1 MNKNDLRA
9 VIAQEVS
16 RAQIFEAMKGLATE
30 EITADYIIKEYT
42 SLIQQ
47 LSEESEISLKEAN
60 QIVGNAL
67 KNGGKIELE
76 ESSNVVI
83 SEGFF
88 SRLGGFYRD
97 VFKAAANAFD
107 PGVAEKLPTPQE
119 VEPAA
124 RDAEK
129 SGREEQMDALMQ
141 WLYSQLQKA
150 DDASEGDP
158 SKEPAQDE
166 LVKKSK
172 EEFEDIDNETGEDGD
187 GGGASD
193 VPLSILKKNPETK
206 ALGSSGAKEMP
217 LNSFL
222 MKQMKFGA
230 KASNKIAQNLAKQ
243 LKAQGIAVSEAR
255 IIELYKEA
263 LVEAYMAEAPQRP
276 QAGTSAQRKRRMK
289 SAKRGAA
296 AARGK
301 ADSARAAVADAPDD
315 PMAPGFARRAAER
328 DAAAAERGAEDAE
341 ANVGRVGGDIA
352 SRRGADK
359 AKRKE
364 MEARAKGHKM
374 GAVAQTILTHAA
386 RSGSRA
392 GQFDEEFLS
401 ALGDDPKMQDKVIGQ
416 VVKMLRRQ
424 MQRRGMDDATIK
436 KALRLR
442 EAQIAEMVLRK
453 LEEQYLAIKESRK

>member
-16 RAQIFEAMKGLATE
+16 RAQIFEAMKSLATE
-30 EITADYIIKEYT
+30 EITADHIIKEYT

-47 LSEESEISLKEAN
+47 LSEESNISLKEAN

-67 KNGGKIELE
+67 KNGGKVELE

-107 PGVAEKLPTPQE
+107 PRVAQELPKPEE
-119 VEPAA
+119 VATQAKGAEQGGEQTMDQLLQQLKALLA
-124 RDAEK
+124 QADA
-129 SGREEQMDALMQ
+129 
-141 WLYSQLQKA
+141 
-150 DDASEGDP
+150 ASEGDP
-158 SKEPAQDE
+158 EKEKAQDE
-166 LVKKSK
+166 LIASVEDEV
-172 EEFEDIDNETGEDGD
+172 EEIDDETGEEGE
-187 GGGASD
+187 GGGSD
-193 VPLSILKKNPETK
+193 VPLSILKKNPATK
-206 ALGSSGAKEMP
+206 DLGSSGAKEMP
-217 LNSFL
+217 LNAFL

-276 QAGTSAQRKRRMK
+276 QAGTSAQRKKRMK
-289 SAKRGAA
+289 SAKGRAA

-301 ADSARAAVADAPDD
+301 ADAARAAVADAPDD
-315 PMAPGFARRAAER
+315 PMAPGFARRAAEK
-328 DAAAAERGAEDAE
+328 DAAAAEKGAEDAE

-364 MEARAKGHKM
+364 MEKRAKGHKM

-392 GQFDEEFLS
+392 GQFDEEFLT
-401 ALGDDPKMQDKVIGQ
+401 ALGDDPKMQDKAIGQ

-436 KALRLR
+436 KALRLK

-453 LEEQYLAIKESRK
+453 LEEQYLRLKESRK

>member
-16 RAQIFEAMKGLATE
+16 RAQIFEAMKSLATE
-30 EITADYIIKEYT
+30 EITADHIIKEYT

-47 LSEESEISLKEAN
+47 LSEESNISLKEAN

-67 KNGGKIELE
+67 KNGGKVELE

-107 PGVAEKLPTPQE
+107 PRVAQELPKPEE
-119 VEPAA
+119 VAKQAKGAEQGGEQTMDQILQQLKALLA
-124 RDAEK
+124 QADA
-129 SGREEQMDALMQ
+129 
-141 WLYSQLQKA
+141 
-150 DDASEGDP
+150 ASEGDP
-158 SKEPAQDE
+158 EKEKAQDE
-166 LVKKSK
+166 LIASVEDEV
-172 EEFEDIDNETGEDGD
+172 EEIDDETGEEGE
-187 GGGASD
+187 GGGSD
-193 VPLSILKKNPETK
+193 VPLSILKKNPATK
-206 ALGSSGAKEMP
+206 DLGSSGAKEMP
-217 LNSFL
+217 LNAFL

-276 QAGTSAQRKRRMK
+276 QAGTSAQRKKRMK
-289 SAKRGAA
+289 SAKGRAA

-301 ADSARAAVADAPDD
+301 ADAARAAVADAPDD
-315 PMAPGFARRAAER
+315 PMAPGFARRAAEK
-328 DAAAAERGAEDAE
+328 DAAAAEKGAEDAE

-364 MEARAKGHKM
+364 MEKRAKGHKM

-392 GQFDEEFLS
+392 GQFDEEFLT
-401 ALGDDPKMQDKVIGQ
+401 ALGDDPKMQDKAIGQ

-436 KALRLR
+436 KALRLK

-453 LEEQYLAIKESRK
+453 LEEQYLRLKESRK

>member
-16 RAQIFEAMKGLATE
+16 RAQIFEAVKGLKNSKFSAE
-30 EITADYIIKEYT
+30 QIIEGYTA
-42 SLIQQ
+42 LVQQ
-47 LSEESEISLKEAN
+47 LSEESKISLKEAN
-60 QIVGNAL
+60 RIVGNAL
-67 KNGGKIELE
+67 KNGGKVELD

-88 SRLGGFYRD
+88 SRLGGFYKD
-97 VFKAAANAFD
+97 VFQAAANAFD
-107 PGVAEKLPTPQE
+107 PRAAEQMPAPEEVAQMAKKGEGGDE
-119 VEPAA
+119 DD
-124 RDAEK
+124 RDAILQSIRDLMAKLDGLSTDPNKEK
-129 SGREEQMDALMQ
+129 AG
-141 WLYSQLQKA
+141 
-150 DDASEGDP
+150 DDLTDKVIDGLD
-158 SKEPAQDE
+158 
-166 LVKKSK
+166 
-172 EEFEDIDNETGEDGD
+172 DIDKEDDKEGGE
-187 GGGASD
+187 GGEGSD
-193 VPLSILKKNPETK
+193 VPLSILKKNPATK
-206 ALGSSGAKEMP
+206 ELGSSGAKETP
-217 LNSFL
+217 LNAFL

-263 LVEAYMAEAPQRP
+263 IAEAILAERP
-276 QAGTSAQRKRRMK
+276 QAGTSKQRKNRMK
-289 SAKRGAA
+289 QAKGRATD
-296 AARGK
+296 ARGK

-315 PMAPGFARRAAER
+315 PMAPGFARRAAEK
-328 DAAAAERGAEDAE
+328 DAATAEKGAEDAE

-352 SRRGADK
+352 SKRGADK

-364 MEARAKGHKM
+364 MEKRAKGHKM

-392 GQFDEEFLS
+392 GQYDEEFLT
-401 ALGDDPKMQDKVIGQ
+401 ALGEDPKTQDKAIGQ

-424 MQRRGMDDATIK
+424 MQRRGMDDAAIK
-436 KALRLR
+436 QALRLK

-453 LEEQYLAIKESRK
+453 LEEQYLKLKESRK

>member
-16 RAQIFEAMKGLATE
+16 RAQIFEAMKSLATE
-30 EITADYIIKEYT
+30 EITADHIIKEYT

-47 LSEESEISLKEAN
+47 LSEESNISLKEAN

-67 KNGGKIELE
+67 KNGGKVELE

-107 PGVAEKLPTPQE
+107 PRVAQELPKPEE
-119 VEPAA
+119 VAKQAKGAEQGGEQTMDQLLQQLKALLA
-124 RDAEK
+124 QADA
-129 SGREEQMDALMQ
+129 
-141 WLYSQLQKA
+141 
-150 DDASEGDP
+150 ASEGDP
-158 SKEPAQDE
+158 EKEKAQDE
-166 LVKKSK
+166 LIASVEDEV
-172 EEFEDIDNETGEDGD
+172 EEIDDETGEEGE
-187 GGGASD
+187 GGGSD
-193 VPLSILKKNPETK
+193 VPLSILKKNPATK
-206 ALGSSGAKEMP
+206 DLGSSGAKEMP
-217 LNSFL
+217 LNAFL

-276 QAGTSAQRKRRMK
+276 QAGTSAQRKKRMK
-289 SAKRGAA
+289 SAKGRAA

-301 ADSARAAVADAPDD
+301 ADAARAAVADAPDD
-315 PMAPGFARRAAER
+315 PMAPGFARRAAEK
-328 DAAAAERGAEDAE
+328 DAAAAEKGAEDAE

-364 MEARAKGHKM
+364 MEKRAKGHKM

-392 GQFDEEFLS
+392 GQFDEEFLT
-401 ALGDDPKMQDKVIGQ
+401 ALGDDPKMQDKAIGQ

-436 KALRLR
+436 KALRLK

-453 LEEQYLAIKESRK
+453 LEEQYLRLKESRK

>member
-16 RAQIFEAMKGLATE
+16 RAQIFEAMKSLATE

-47 LSEESEISLKEAN
+47 LSEESNISLKEAN

-67 KNGGKIELE
+67 KNGGKVELE

-107 PGVAEKLPTPQE
+107 PRVAQELPKPEE
-119 VEPAA
+119 VAKQAKGAEQGGEQTMDQLLQQLKALLA
-124 RDAEK
+124 QADA
-129 SGREEQMDALMQ
+129 
-141 WLYSQLQKA
+141 
-150 DDASEGDP
+150 ASEGDP
-158 SKEPAQDE
+158 EKEKAQDE
-166 LVKKSK
+166 LIASVEDEV
-172 EEFEDIDNETGEDGD
+172 EEIDDETGEEGE
-187 GGGASD
+187 GGGSD
-193 VPLSILKKNPETK
+193 VPLSILKKNPATK
-206 ALGSSGAKEMP
+206 DLGSSGAKEMP
-217 LNSFL
+217 LNAFL

-276 QAGTSAQRKRRMK
+276 QAGTSAQRKKRMK
-289 SAKRGAA
+289 SAKGRAA

-301 ADSARAAVADAPDD
+301 ADAARAAVADAPDD
-315 PMAPGFARRAAER
+315 PMAPGFARRAAEK
-328 DAAAAERGAEDAE
+328 DAAAAEKGAEDAE

-364 MEARAKGHKM
+364 MEKRAKGHKM

-392 GQFDEEFLS
+392 GQFDEEFLT
-401 ALGDDPKMQDKVIGQ
+401 ALGDDPKMQDKAIGQ

-436 KALRLR
+436 KALRLK

-453 LEEQYLAIKESRK
+453 LEEQYLRLKESRK

>member
-16 RAQIFEAMKGLATE
+16 RAQIFEAMKTLATE

-60 QIVGNAL
+60 RIVGNAL
-67 KNGGKIELE
+67 KNGGKVELD

-107 PGVAEKLPTPQE
+107 PGVAQKMPKPDEMAGQIKQAEEGGENTQDQLMKEIEKLLKAL
-119 VEPAA
+119 AA
-124 RDAEK
+124 QSKGNEEAE
-129 SGREEQMDALMQ
+129 Q
-141 WLYSQLQKA
+141 
-150 DDASEGDP
+150 
-158 SKEPAQDE
+158 E
-166 LVKKSK
+166 LVQAATD
-172 EEFEDIDNETGEDGD
+172 EMGEIDDETGEGGE
-187 GGGASD
+187 GGGEVSD
-193 VPLSILKKNPETK
+193 VPLSILKKNPATK
-206 ALGSSGAKEMP
+206 ELGSSGAKETP
-217 LNSFL
+217 LNAFL

-263 LVEAYMAEAPQRP
+263 LVEAYMAEAPQKP
-276 QAGTSAQRKRRMK
+276 QAGTSKQRKRRMK
-289 SAKRGAA
+289 SAKGRAA
-296 AARGK
+296 DARGK
-301 ADSARAAVADAPDD
+301 ADAARAAVADAPDD

-328 DAAAAERGAEDAE
+328 DAAAAEKGAEDAE

-364 MEARAKGHKM
+364 MEKRARGHKM

-392 GQFDEEFLS
+392 GQFDEEFLT
-401 ALGDDPKMQDKVIGQ
+401 ALGEDPAAQDKAIGQ

-424 MQRRGMDDATIK
+424 MKRRGMDDAAIK
-436 KALRLR
+436 KALRLK
-442 EAQIAEMVLRK
+442 EAQVAEMVLRK
-453 LEEQYLAIKESRK
+453 LEEQYLKLKESRK

>member
-16 RAQIFEAMKGLATE
+16 RAQIFEAMKGLKNE
-30 EITADYIIKEYT
+30 NINADQIIEGYT
-42 SLIQQ
+42 DLVQQ
-47 LSEESEISLKEAN
+47 LSEESKISLKEAN
-60 QIVGNAL
+60 RIVGNAL
-67 KNGGKIELE
+67 KNGGKVELE
-76 ESSNVVI
+76 ESSNIVI

-107 PGVAEKLPTPQE
+107 PNVANKLPQPDE
-119 VEPAA
+119 VQQAA
-124 RDAEK
+124 KGADTEAERDKLIKDILAQLEAAKQKSDGDEGAEDDLLK
-129 SGREEQMDALMQ
+129 
-141 WLYSQLQKA
+141 KA
-150 DDASEGDP
+150 QQGGEMLDD
-158 SKEPAQDE
+158 
-166 LVKKSK
+166 
-172 EEFEDIDNETGEDGD
+172 EFEGNGD
-187 GGGASD
+187 GGTPEGSD
-193 VPLSILKKNPETK
+193 VPLSILKKNPATK
-206 ALGSSGAKEMP
+206 ELGSSGAKETP

-263 LVEAYMAEAPQRP
+263 IAEAIIAEAP

-289 SAKRGAA
+289 SAKGQAA
-296 AARGK
+296 DARGK
-301 ADSARAAVADAPDD
+301 ADAARAAVADAPDD
-315 PMAPGFARRAAER
+315 PMAPGFARRAAEK
-328 DAAAAERGAEDAE
+328 DAATAEKGAEDAE
-341 ANVGRVGGDIA
+341 ANVGRVGDDIA

-392 GQFDEEFLS
+392 GQYDAEFLT
-401 ALGDDPKMQDKVIGQ
+401 ALGEDPATQDKVIGQ

-424 MQRRGMDDATIK
+424 MKRRGMADDQIK
-436 KALRLR
+436 KALRLK

-453 LEEQYLAIKESRK
+453 LEEQYLKLKESRK